1 MGNSSSQEEEARRG
15 QQAASN
21 RQRSSSSSTNN
32 NQNTNNNSSSSNSPS
47 VAGQKRSQ
55 QQQQP
60 GDEGIPNV
68 RYNFDETAAV
78 QDIYSNPLLP
88 KPPTT
93 TTSTTTQVFRESSF
107 DQTPEFSHVEKVPE
121 QQQQQKVPTRPGMG
135 RTKSAIVLETEHDN
149 EVEEEL
155 ERMKLTETGH
165 QERPTL
171 SRANSGEE
179 VDLVDHEQEEE
190 KYDTRIVWKQGG
202 SNVYVTGSFTNWR
215 KMIRLTRQENGE
227 FVTILKLPAGT
238 HRMRFLVDNELCC
251 SDYLPTATDSMGNL
265 VNYIEVGDEEVSD
278 ERPSQRPRIERAATS
293 LIGDEDDDDLGEN
306 YERLKDDESVVHHEP
321 EREYGTEIPQV
332 FTNPE
337 VMDKFVS
344 SDFVTPPVLPPHL
357 EGVILNSDSTEK
369 DNNSILPIPNH
380 VVLNHLATT
389 SIKHN
394 VLAVASIS
402 RYSRKYVTQVLYAPL
417 Q

>member
-1 MGNSSSQEEEARRG
+1 MGNSSSQEEEARRT
-15 QQAASN
+15 QQAANN
-21 RQRSSSSSTNN
+21 RQRSSSSGT
-32 NQNTNNNSSSSNSPS
+32 TNNNSQT

-55 QQQQP
+55 QQQQQP
-60 GDEGIPNV
+60 GDEGIPSV
-68 RYNFDETAAV
+68 KHNFDEPA
-78 QDIYSNPLLP
+78 QDIYSTPLQP

-107 DQTPEFSHVEKVPE
+107 DQSAEFYHVEKVPE
-121 QQQQQKVPTRPGMG
+121 QQQQQTPARPQFA

-149 EVEEEL
+149 DVEEEL
-155 ERMKLTETGH
+155 ERMKLTEGGH
-165 QERPTL
+165 NVRPTL

-190 KYDTRIVWKQGG
+190 KFDTKIVWKQGG
-202 SNVYVTGSFTNWR
+202 SNVYVTGSFTGWR
-215 KMIRLTRQENGE
+215 KMIKLSQHDNGE
-227 FVTILKLPAGT
+227 FATVLKLPAGT
-238 HRMRFLVDNELCC
+238 HRMRFLVDNELRC

-265 VNYIEVGDEEVSD
+265 VNYIEVGDEVSD
-278 ERPSQRPRIERAATS
+278 ERPSQRPRIERNVTTS
-293 LIGDEDDDDLGEN
+293 MIGDEDDDDLGDN
-306 YERLKDDESVVHHEP
+306 YERLKDDESVVYLEP

-332 FTNPE
+332 FTDPE

>member
-1 MGNSSSQEEEARRG
+1 MGNSSSQEEEARRA

-21 RQRSSSSSTNN
+21 RQRS
-32 NQNTNNNSSSSNSPS
+32 SSSSNSPS

-55 QQQQP
+55 QQQQQQQSE
-60 GDEGIPNV
+60 DEGIPNV
-68 RYNFDETAAV
+68 RHNFDEAAAV

-107 DQTPEFSHVEKVPE
+107 EQTPEFSHVEKVPE
-121 QQQQQKVPTRPGMG
+121 QQQVPARPGMG

-155 ERMKLTETGH
+155 ERMKLTEAGQ
-165 QERPTL
+165 QEPTTL

-179 VDLVDHEQEEE
+179 VDLVDHVQEEE
-190 KYDTRIVWKQGG
+190 KFDTRIVWKQGG

-227 FVTILKLPAGT
+227 FATILKLPAGT
-238 HRMRFLVDNELCC
+238 HRMRFLVDNELRC
-251 SDYLPTATDSMGNL
+251 SDYLPSATDSMGNL
-265 VNYIEVGDEEVSD
+265 VNYIEVGDEQVSD
-278 ERPSQRPRIERAATS
+278 ERPSQRPRIERNAHS
-293 LIGDEDDDDLGEN
+293 LVGDEDDDDLGEN